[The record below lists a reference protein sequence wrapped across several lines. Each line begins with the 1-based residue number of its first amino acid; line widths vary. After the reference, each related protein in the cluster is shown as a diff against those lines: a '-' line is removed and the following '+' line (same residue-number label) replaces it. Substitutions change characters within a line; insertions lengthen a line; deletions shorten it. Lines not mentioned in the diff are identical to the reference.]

1 MVGTPGRGPG
11 GAHLPRHQ
19 FKQVRFRLA
28 RNVRYKIVCLIYMY
42 AFPFTGTLFRLQVQ
56 KRTFGTL
63 TRTIHISAW
72 STPIW
77 TRPAAFERANR
88 DLSNAA
94 GLVQIRV
101 DHAEIWSVFAG
112 VPKIRICTCKR
123 KTVPVNGKAYM

>member
-1 MVGTPGRGPG
+1 MAKYV
-11 GAHLPRHQ
+11 H
-19 FKQVRFRLA
+19 FIDLA
-28 RNVRYKIVCLIYMY
+28 STYTLSACTYNVRYKIVWLIYMY
-42 AFPFTGTLFRLQVQ
+42 AFPFTGTIIRLQVQ

-94 GLVQIRV
+94 GLVQIGV

-112 VPKIRICTCKR
+112 VPHIRICTCKR
-123 KTVPVNGKAYM
+123 KIVPVNGKAYM